1 MHRPC
6 RSLSLP
12 LVLLVAGSI
21 ARSTAARAADTESDP
36 WLGHDKLLHF
46 EATSTLALVGYA
58 GASFATDDR
67 PTRLTLSLALPF
79 AAGIGKELW
88 DGTGRG
94 DASWRDLTWDL
105 VGAASGALV
114 ATAIDWIVR
123 SATASGT
130 TEGGASR

>member
-1 MHRPC
+1 
-6 RSLSLP
+6 
-12 LVLLVAGSI
+12 VLLVATSL
-21 ARSTAARAADTESDP
+21 ASSTAAHAADAEGDP
-36 WLGHDKLLHF
+36 WFGHDKLLHF

-58 GASFATDDR
+58 GASLATDDR

-105 VGAASGALV
+105 VGAASGALF

-123 SATASGT
+123 SATASNATGV
-130 TEGGASR
+130 GPSR